1 MHVHKTFHGR
11 AQQQQ
16 TENAISQGRTE
27 SGARKINIFEQ
38 IIVKGGILDKS
49 HVITSSYNPF
59 IIMRTHR
66 WPYGPCSIFFFLLK
80 VFNIC
85 RSRLRQTR
93 VIIWLSL
100 SPEWICLFDAS
111 KLKWSESERS
121 RVGIFTVLS
130 LYRIRFWAAAPKGA
144 MCLTIKLTSAVYNFI
159 AVAMICY
166 GL

>member
-1 MHVHKTFHGR
+1 MHREHLYKTVYPSIGLSVHRSVCQASVNT
-11 AQQQQ
+11 
-16 TENAISQGRTE
+16 ISTSRRQKE
-27 SGARKINIFEQ
+27 YHK
-38 IIVKGGILDKS
+38 
-49 HVITSSYNPF
+49 ITSSYNPF